1 MEQFNSGT
9 FRSGLVKFGQVKS
22 GQVLMHLRME
32 FDSGVGPTCFFCSS
46 IAQYFSTLPYYFFF
60 HNKVSIFGFHLAE
73 AGVLG
78 HILVFASWC

>member
-32 FDSGVGPTCFFCSS
+32 FDSGVGPTCF
-46 IAQYFSTLPYYFFF
+46 
-60 HNKVSIFGFHLAE
+60 IFVVTPPESNLGWALSAHLQ
-73 AGVLG
+73 
-78 HILVFASWC
+78 IR